1 MSIFSLALK
10 NITRNLSLYIVYLVS
25 CILSVTIFYMY
36 AAFLSYPKVSGIEQ
50 LLIACEFIILLFSCF
65 FISYSYDHFLTERKK
80 EIGIWKTFGAS
91 KKQLFIIIVLENSI
105 IGAIS
110 ILIGI
115 MIGIVLSKSFFD
127 FIGKSL
133 FLSESFSYFFSPIAT
148 FFTVI
153 LFGVLF
159 FFVSLRSYY
168 KIGRISVL
176 ELFQETRKP
185 KDLPRFSKKKFII
198 SLLILVISY
207 VFILNASL
215 PVLLFSFLPV
225 AALLLLGTYLFC
237 SHGLVGTVS
246 YLINKEKKHLNGIR
260 MLIFISLRKKLYY
273 NAKIIFLVSILL
285 SMIMILISSIYLY
298 SELNDQRM
306 RNSHPQ
312 PAIFIVDKKQE
323 NTLESA
329 LEKNFKGEVE
339 GFHKKKWE
347 GILLNSS
354 KGEGKTFILQTDSFF
369 IKDWTETKKDNL
381 LFSKKNENIDMLH
394 IQTNNGNTE
403 LIVKNMVEKQAIN
416 SVSRIDNVA
425 FVPADTFNELE
436 KGSLP
441 TQHVSFYTLDFK
453 ENNKGYS
460 ALKKLF
466 ETLPLEI
473 KEQSSVRLL
482 HYENTVQLTSVLW
495 IIALFIGFI
504 LLIALSSLLWF
515 KLYEDISNDRKI
527 FHSLRKIGLNFN
539 EIKKTLRVQIAI
551 IFFVPIIL
559 GGINLFI
566 AIYALQN
573 ILGGI
578 KIYSI
583 ILIFFIFLVFQLIF
597 FFISNHYY
605 YKKVVHEKNIN

>member
-1 MSIFSLALK
+1 
-10 NITRNLSLYIVYLVS
+10 
-25 CILSVTIFYMY
+25 
-36 AAFLSYPKVSGIEQ
+36 
-50 LLIACEFIILLFSCF
+50 
-65 FISYSYDHFLTERKK
+65 
-80 EIGIWKTFGAS
+80 
-91 KKQLFIIIVLENSI
+91 
-105 IGAIS
+105 
-110 ILIGI
+110 
-115 MIGIVLSKSFFD
+115 
-127 FIGKSL
+127 
-133 FLSESFSYFFSPIAT
+133 
-148 FFTVI
+148 
-153 LFGVLF
+153 
-159 FFVSLRSYY
+159 
-168 KIGRISVL
+168 
-176 ELFQETRKP
+176 
-185 KDLPRFSKKKFII
+185 
-198 SLLILVISY
+198 
-207 VFILNASL
+207 
-215 PVLLFSFLPV
+215 
-225 AALLLLGTYLFC
+225 
-237 SHGLVGTVS
+237 
-246 YLINKEKKHLNGIR
+246 
-260 MLIFISLRKKLYY
+260 
-273 NAKIIFLVSILL
+273 
-285 SMIMILISSIYLY
+285 
-298 SELNDQRM
+298 
-306 RNSHPQ
+306 
-312 PAIFIVDKKQE
+312 
-323 NTLESA
+323 
-329 LEKNFKGEVE
+329 
-339 GFHKKKWE
+339 
-347 GILLNSS
+347 
-354 KGEGKTFILQTDSFF
+354 
-369 IKDWTETKKDNL
+369 
-381 LFSKKNENIDMLH
+381 
-394 IQTNNGNTE
+394 
-403 LIVKNMVEKQAIN
+403 MVEKQAIN